1 VWTLLNWWERTS
13 KLGTSAGDFAD
24 GKMNIPENK
33 NKVPDL
39 LDEAR
44 WELEF
49 EIKMQ
54 VPEGEKLAGMAHH
67 KIHDIKWTQLSLGPH
82 EDPMERYLQPP
93 STAATLNLAANG
105 AQCARIWKTIDK
117 AFAEKCL
124 TAAERAWKAA
134 EANPALFAQAGGE
147 GGGPYDDQKVLDD
160 FYWAAAELYITTKKA
175 VYKDYIVKSEF
186 FKKIDAPWGDN
197 SGMHTSMTWA
207 DTHALASIS
216 LAIVPNGL
224 SPGDIADIKKNV
236 LSEADRYYDLAQ
248 KEGYRLPFGTP
259 VKGYPWGSTSFVM
272 TNAMIMALAHDFTK
286 DAKYLAG
293 VVLAMD
299 YIMGRNAL
307 DQSFVTGYGDRP
319 LQNPYH
325 RFWCNQANPK
335 YPKPPPG
342 ILSGGAN
349 SELQDPYAQ
358 GAGLPGCAPQKCFL
372 DHGESWSTNE
382 ITINWNAPLAWVAAF
397 LDEKA
402 GAKAKTK

>member
-1 VWTLLNWWERTS
+1 L
-13 KLGTSAGDFAD
+13 
-24 GKMNIPENK
+24 
-33 NKVPDL
+33 
-39 LDEAR
+39 
-44 WELEF
+44 
-49 EIKMQ
+49 
-54 VPEGEKLAGMAHH
+54 
-67 KIHDIKWTQLSLGPH
+67 
-82 EDPMERYLQPP
+82 
-93 STAATLNLAANG
+93 
-105 AQCARIWKTIDK
+105 
-117 AFAEKCL
+117 
-124 TAAERAWKAA
+124 
-134 EANPALFAQAGGE
+134 
-147 GGGPYDDQKVLDD
+147 
-160 FYWAAAELYITTKKA
+160 
-175 VYKDYIVKSEF
+175 
-186 FKKIDAPWGDN
+186 
-197 SGMHTSMTWA
+197 
-207 DTHALASIS
+207 
-216 LAIVPNGL
+216 
-224 SPGDIADIKKNV
+224 KNV